1 MKFMREGSEDFE
13 GSFVS
18 EGGEGCEVVRT
29 VIVVKVCVFGGG
41 GGWGWVGWG
50 TDGSARSVVTAS

>member
-29 VIVVKVCVFGGG
+29 VIVVKVCVLGVGGG
-41 GGWGWVGWG
+41 GGWA
-50 TDGSARSVVTAS
+50 DGSARSVVTAS